1 MSLRV
6 WMQSVN
12 SMSWSKPVFNVC
24 ENPLVRNAWKR
35 GQNITVHGWIYSVED
50 GLLRDLD
57 LSLATIEQ
65 MKAAVKYIELKTGLI
80 VT

>member
-1 MSLRV
+1 M
-6 WMQSVN
+6 
-12 SMSWSKPVFNVC
+12 
-24 ENPLVRNAWKR
+24 
-35 GQNITVHGWIYSVED
+35 HGWIYSVED